1 MIGKSVRAT
10 IVPRAVLLSSGVVDT
25 ATFQSST
32 GTIPVLGHL
41 PGNALIA
48 PAQQFSSGL
57 GGELQLVGSK
67 IGVAVG
73 YTPYT
78 FLVSNVT
85 GRFRWRPAAGHF
97 TLFADRDTVKDTQL
111 SYAGIRDP
119 ASITGLYSGDIWGGV
134 VSTTGGARLD
144 IGNEKSGLYL
154 SADGGTLSGYQVLDN
169 RKFEGSMGAY
179 FLVARWPD
187 LGSLNVGA
195 GIFGMHYD
203 HNERGM
209 TFGQGG
215 YFSPNIYFLASV
227 PVSWTGHYGNDF
239 HYTVNGS
246 AGLQTFQEASA
257 PYYPLDRASQ
267 LGSGNAYYSQRS
279 NTGLNYGIDSE
290 ASYRATDH
298 WFVGGF
304 FTGNNTNNYNT
315 VTGGFFVRYLFK
327 PQIGADL
334 NPTGLFPINDNRPL
348 KVP

>member
-1 MIGKSVRAT
+1 
-10 IVPRAVLLSSGVVDT
+10 
-25 ATFQSST
+25 
-32 GTIPVLGHL
+32 
-41 PGNALIA
+41 
-48 PAQQFSSGL
+48 
-57 GGELQLVGSK
+57 
-67 IGVAVG
+67 
-73 YTPYT
+73 
-78 FLVSNVT
+78 
-85 GRFRWRPAAGHF
+85 
-97 TLFADRDTVKDTQL
+97 
-111 SYAGIRDP
+111 
-119 ASITGLYSGDIWGGV
+119 
-134 VSTTGGARLD
+134 
-144 IGNEKSGLYL
+144 
-154 SADGGTLSGYQVLDN
+154 
-169 RKFEGSMGAY
+169 MGAY

-257 PYYPLDRASQ
+257 PYFPLDRASQ

-315 VTGGFFVRYLFK
+315 VTGGFFVRYLLK